1 MQEYIQRN
9 IDVELLEWK
18 DNPMRKPL
26 LLRGARQVGKSSA
39 VRHFGK
45 EFQFFAEVNFERHK
59 TVKTFFQGDIDI
71 RLIVQKIAIYINV
84 PIEEGKTLLFLDEIQ
99 ECPEAIMA
107 LRFFKEDYPGL
118 HVIAAGSLLEFTLQ
132 KLPTFGVGR
141 IHTLFMYPMTFDEF
155 LNANNENGLIS
166 MKRQADSQ
174 HPLDAAFHEKLIE
187 YFRIYL
193 LVGGMPE
200 AVLAWIK
207 THNFNQCCH
216 IQEDIILTYEDDF
229 SKYKKRVSP
238 DLLRTTL
245 HGICHQPGE
254 KITFKQISADYRSSQ
269 IREAVRL
276 LTLAGLVIPVIAT
289 SGNGIPLDAEANEK
303 NMKILL
309 LDSGL
314 LLSVL
319 QLEGNL
325 AQHLVDLIMT
335 GSPKDLV
342 NKGGLVEMVAGLEL
356 LRNKPC
362 VQRQKMFYWE
372 KSGNSIA
379 EIDYLDTFHL
389 KVTPIE
395 IKSGTQG
402 GMKSLWQFMREKRLT
417 EAIRC
422 SFENFGEFTYTDPQ
436 ADNAE
441 RHITI
446 IPLYALENLREMK

>member
-166 MKRQADSQ
+166 MKKQADSQ

-207 THNFNQCCH
+207 THNFNQCSH

-325 AQHLVDLIMT
+325 AQHLVELIMT
-335 GSPKDLV
+335 GSPQDLV

-395 IKSGTQG
+395 IKSSTQG

-446 IPLYALENLREMK
+446 IPLYALDNLREMK

>member
-1 MQEYIQRN
+1 
-9 IDVELLEWK
+9 
-18 DNPMRKPL
+18 MRKPL

-166 MKRQADSQ
+166 MKRQADSP

-200 AVLAWIK
+200 AVLAWI
-207 THNFNQCCH
+207 
-216 IQEDIILTYEDDF
+216 E
-229 SKYKKRVSP
+229 
-238 DLLRTTL
+238 
-245 HGICHQPGE
+245 
-254 KITFKQISADYRSSQ
+254 SQ
-269 IREAVRL
+269 
-276 LTLAGLVIPVIAT
+276 
-289 SGNGIPLDAEANEK
+289 
-303 NMKILL
+303 
-309 LDSGL
+309 
-314 LLSVL
+314 
-319 QLEGNL
+319 
-325 AQHLVDLIMT
+325 
-335 GSPKDLV
+335 
-342 NKGGLVEMVAGLEL
+342 
-356 LRNKPC
+356 
-362 VQRQKMFYWE
+362 
-372 KSGNSIA
+372 
-379 EIDYLDTFHL
+379 
-389 KVTPIE
+389 
-395 IKSGTQG
+395 
-402 GMKSLWQFMREKRLT
+402 
-417 EAIRC
+417 
-422 SFENFGEFTYTDPQ
+422 
-436 ADNAE
+436 
-441 RHITI
+441 
-446 IPLYALENLREMK
+446 